1 MIPFSTFVPSF
12 LFKIIS
18 NICLRKKGRTSKKT
32 KEKRRIHHGIEIP
45 CFLRQLIN
53 KMKTITWP
61 ILALMALC
69 TVIGLDDIMYNFQ
82 NQGMPVIT
90 SWIIMCLLYVTPYS
104 LMVGQ
109 LGSTFD
115 KEGGGLSSWVRGT
128 DGEFLGYFTAWTYW
142 AASIPYAVDSA
153 NEIIVDLGWAVTG
166 TGTKDFQYKIPT
178 SLFAILTFVVF
189 IIFIIVEHHFS
200 NSMEFLST
208 IGGGLMIIM
217 VILFVILAFFGLVKS
232 GGHMATK
239 NFGFHSIVPDF
250 NLHYWSTVGMLIYAM
265 NGCEL
270 VAPYVT
276 KMKKP
281 KTDFPKA
288 MIALAVMTAFL
299 TILGSFAL
307 GIYFDANHIPNDLK
321 MNGAYYLFDMLGEQ
335 FGMGHFLLYFWAW
348 TSLFFNCALVAVLL
362 DAMTRMLISDTGDK
376 YMPKFLRKKDKNG
389 LPVNGYI
396 LTVALSSFIMILG
409 IFLPDMNDIF
419 NWLLNLNSIIS
430 PGVTCWIFY
439 SFMRV
444 RKNSKKYPS
453 KYVYIKN
460 DKVAWLVG
468 IALLIVT
475 AVATIL
481 GFAPQDIKQG
491 TGLWWYELII
501 NIVTVVV
508 LIGLGAILPGIRRR
522 EVEYGVAFDKAQWI
536 WMGILII
543 GSIILDIWLGST
555 KIPLRIAMIVIQAV
569 IALILT
575 WLVGR
580 RKPANATK

>member
-1 MIPFSTFVPSF
+1 MDDLTST
-12 LFKIIS
+12 
-18 NICLRKKGRTSKKT
+18 
-32 KEKRRIHHGIEIP
+32 
-45 CFLRQLIN
+45 N
-53 KMKTITWP
+53 KMKAITWP
-61 ILALMALC
+61 VLTLMALC

-109 LGSTFD
+109 LGSTFSE
-115 KEGGGLSSWVRGT
+115 EGGGLSSWVRGT

-153 NEIIVDLGWAVTG
+153 NEIIVDLGWALTG
-166 TGTKDFQYKIPT
+166 SKGFQDKIPT
-178 SLFAILTFVVF
+178 TMFAALTFVVF
-189 IIFIIVEHHFS
+189 IVFIIVEHHFA
-200 NSMEFLST
+200 NSMEFLSS
-208 IGGGLMIIM
+208 IGGGLMVIM
-217 VILFVILAFFGLVKS
+217 TVLFVFLAFVGLAKS
-232 GGHMATK
+232 GGHMATQPFTWHTIIPK
-239 NFGFHSIVPDF
+239 FD
-250 NLHYWSTVGMLIYAM
+250 LHYWSTVGMLIYAM

-281 KTDFPKA
+281 KSDFPKA
-288 MIALAVMTAFL
+288 MITLAIMTAFL
-299 TILGSFAL
+299 TILGSFSL
-307 GIYFDANHIPNDLK
+307 GIYFDAYHIPNDLK
-321 MNGAYYLFDMLGEQ
+321 MNGAYYVFDMVGKQ
-335 FGMGHFLLYFWAW
+335 FGMGKFLLYLWAW
-348 TSLFFNCALVAVLL
+348 TSLLFNCALVAVLL

-389 LPVNGYI
+389 LPINGYI

-419 NWLLNLNSIIS
+419 NWLLNLNSIVS

-460 DKVAWLVG
+460 DKLAWLVG
-468 IALLIVT
+468 LALLVVT

-481 GFAPQDIKQG
+481 GFAPQDVKQG

-501 NIVTVVV
+501 NIVAVVV
-508 LIGLGAILPGIRRR
+508 LIGLGAVLPGIRRR
-522 EVEYGVAFDKAQWI
+522 EEEYGIAFDKSQWI

-543 GSIILDIWLGST
+543 GSIILDVWLGST
-555 KIPLRIAMIVIQAV
+555 KIPARITMIIVEAIA
-569 IALILT
+569 ALIIT
-575 WLVGR
+575 WIVGR

>member
-1 MIPFSTFVPSF
+1 MDDLTST
-12 LFKIIS
+12 
-18 NICLRKKGRTSKKT
+18 
-32 KEKRRIHHGIEIP
+32 
-45 CFLRQLIN
+45 N
-53 KMKTITWP
+53 KMKAITWP
-61 ILALMALC
+61 VLTLMALC

-109 LGSTFD
+109 LGSTFSE
-115 KEGGGLSSWVRGT
+115 EGGGLSSWVRGT

-153 NEIIVDLGWAVTG
+153 NEIIVDLGWALTG
-166 TGTKDFQYKIPT
+166 SKGFQDKIPT
-178 SLFAILTFVVF
+178 TMFAALTFVVF
-189 IIFIIVEHHFS
+189 IIFIIVEHHFA
-200 NSMEFLST
+200 NSMEFLSS
-208 IGGGLMIIM
+208 IGGGLMVIM
-217 VILFVILAFFGLVKS
+217 TVLFVFLAFVGLAKS
-232 GGHMATK
+232 GGHMATQPFTWHTIIPK
-239 NFGFHSIVPDF
+239 FD
-250 NLHYWSTVGMLIYAM
+250 LHYWSTVGMLIYAM

-281 KTDFPKA
+281 KSDFPKA
-288 MIALAVMTAFL
+288 MITLAIMTAFL

-307 GIYFDANHIPNDLK
+307 GIYFDAYHIPNDLK
-321 MNGAYYLFDMLGEQ
+321 MNGAYYVFDMVGKQ
-335 FGMGHFLLYFWAW
+335 FGMGKFLLYLWAW
-348 TSLFFNCALVAVLL
+348 TSLLFNCALVAVLL

-389 LPVNGYI
+389 LPINGYI

-419 NWLLNLNSIIS
+419 NWLLNLNSIVS

-460 DKVAWLVG
+460 DKLAWLVG
-468 IALLIVT
+468 LALLLVT

-481 GFAPQDIKQG
+481 GFAPQDVKQG
-491 TGLWWYELII
+491 SGLWWYELII
-501 NIVTVVV
+501 NIVAVII

-522 EVEYGVAFDKAQWI
+522 EEEYGIAFDRSQWI
-536 WMGILII
+536 WMGIIII
-543 GSIILDIWLGST
+543 GSIILDVWLGST
-555 KIPLRIAMIVIQAV
+555 KIPMRIAMIIIEAIV
-569 IALILT
+569 ALIAT

-580 RKPANATK
+580 RKPQNATK

>member
-1 MIPFSTFVPSF
+1 MDDLTST
-12 LFKIIS
+12 
-18 NICLRKKGRTSKKT
+18 
-32 KEKRRIHHGIEIP
+32 
-45 CFLRQLIN
+45 N
-53 KMKTITWP
+53 KMKAITWP
-61 ILALMALC
+61 VLTLMALC

-109 LGSTFD
+109 LGSTFSE
-115 KEGGGLSSWVRGT
+115 EGGGLSSWVRGT

-153 NEIIVDLGWAVTG
+153 NEIIVDLGWALTG
-166 TGTKDFQYKIPT
+166 SKGFQDKIPT
-178 SLFAILTFVVF
+178 TMFAALTFVVF
-189 IIFIIVEHHFS
+189 IVFIIVEHHFA
-200 NSMEFLST
+200 NSMEFLSS
-208 IGGGLMIIM
+208 IGGGLMVIM
-217 VILFVILAFFGLVKS
+217 TVLFVFLAFVGLAKS
-232 GGHMATK
+232 GGHMATQPFTWHTIIPK
-239 NFGFHSIVPDF
+239 FD
-250 NLHYWSTVGMLIYAM
+250 LHYWSTVGMLIYAM

-281 KTDFPKA
+281 KSDFPKA
-288 MIALAVMTAFL
+288 MITLAIMTAFL

-307 GIYFDANHIPNDLK
+307 GIYFDAYHIPNDLK
-321 MNGAYYLFDMLGEQ
+321 MNGAYYVFDMVGKQ
-335 FGMGHFLLYFWAW
+335 FGMGKFLLYLWAW
-348 TSLFFNCALVAVLL
+348 TSLLFNCALVAVLL

-389 LPVNGYI
+389 LPINGYV

-419 NWLLNLNSIIS
+419 NWLLNLNSIVS

-460 DKVAWLVG
+460 DKLAWLVG
-468 IALLIVT
+468 LALLVVT

-481 GFAPQDIKQG
+481 GFAPQDVKQG
-491 TGLWWYELII
+491 SGLWWYELII
-501 NIVTVVV
+501 NIVAVIV

-522 EVEYGVAFDKAQWI
+522 EEEYGIAFDKSQWI

-543 GSIILDIWLGST
+543 GSIILDVWLGST
-555 KIPLRIAMIVIQAV
+555 KIPARITMIIVEAIA
-569 IALILT
+569 ALIIT

-580 RKPANATK
+580 RKPQGAAK

>member
-1 MIPFSTFVPSF
+1 MDDLTST
-12 LFKIIS
+12 
-18 NICLRKKGRTSKKT
+18 
-32 KEKRRIHHGIEIP
+32 
-45 CFLRQLIN
+45 N
-53 KMKTITWP
+53 KMKAITWP
-61 ILALMALC
+61 VLTLMALC

-109 LGSTFD
+109 LGSTFSE
-115 KEGGGLSSWVRGT
+115 EGGGLSSWVRGT

-153 NEIIVDLGWAVTG
+153 NEIIVDLGWALTG
-166 TGTKDFQYKIPT
+166 SKGFQDKIPT
-178 SLFAILTFVVF
+178 TMFAALTFVVF
-189 IIFIIVEHHFS
+189 IVFIIVEHHFA
-200 NSMEFLST
+200 NSMEFLSS
-208 IGGGLMIIM
+208 IGGGLMVIM
-217 VILFVILAFFGLVKS
+217 TVLFVFLAFVGLAKS
-232 GGHMATK
+232 GGHMATQPFTWHTIIPK
-239 NFGFHSIVPDF
+239 FD
-250 NLHYWSTVGMLIYAM
+250 LHYWSTVGMLIYAM

-281 KTDFPKA
+281 KSDFPKA
-288 MIALAVMTAFL
+288 MITLAIMTAFL

-307 GIYFDANHIPNDLK
+307 GIYFDAYHIPNDLK
-321 MNGAYYLFDMLGEQ
+321 MNGAYYVFDMVGKQ
-335 FGMGHFLLYFWAW
+335 FGMGKFLLYLWAW
-348 TSLFFNCALVAVLL
+348 TSLLFNCALVAVLL

-389 LPVNGYI
+389 LPINGYI

-419 NWLLNLNSIIS
+419 NWLLNLNSIVS

-460 DKVAWLVG
+460 DKLAWLVG
-468 IALLIVT
+468 LALLVVT

-481 GFAPQDIKQG
+481 GFVPQDVKHG
-491 TGLWWYELII
+491 SGLWWYELII
-501 NIVTVVV
+501 NIVAVIV

-522 EVEYGVAFDKAQWI
+522 EEEYGIAFDRSQWI
-536 WMGILII
+536 WMGIIII
-543 GSIILDIWLGST
+543 GSIILDVWLGST
-555 KIPLRIAMIVIQAV
+555 KIPMRIAMIIIEAIV
-569 IALILT
+569 ALIAT

-580 RKPANATK
+580 RKPQNATK

>member
-1 MIPFSTFVPSF
+1 MDDLTST
-12 LFKIIS
+12 
-18 NICLRKKGRTSKKT
+18 
-32 KEKRRIHHGIEIP
+32 
-45 CFLRQLIN
+45 N
-53 KMKTITWP
+53 KMKAITWP
-61 ILALMALC
+61 VLTLMALC

-109 LGSTFD
+109 LGSTFSE
-115 KEGGGLSSWVRGT
+115 EGGGLSSWVRGT

-153 NEIIVDLGWAVTG
+153 NEIIVDLGWALTG
-166 TGTKDFQYKIPT
+166 SKGFQDKIPT
-178 SLFAILTFVVF
+178 TMFAALTFVVF
-189 IIFIIVEHHFS
+189 IVFIIVEHHFA
-200 NSMEFLST
+200 NSMEFLSS
-208 IGGGLMIIM
+208 IGGGLMVIM
-217 VILFVILAFFGLVKS
+217 TVLFVFLAFVGLAKS
-232 GGHMATK
+232 GGHMATQPFTWHTIIPK
-239 NFGFHSIVPDF
+239 FD
-250 NLHYWSTVGMLIYAM
+250 LHYWSTVGMLIYAM

-281 KTDFPKA
+281 KSDFPKA
-288 MIALAVMTAFL
+288 MITLAIMTAFL

-307 GIYFDANHIPNDLK
+307 GIYFDAYHIPNDLK
-321 MNGAYYLFDMLGEQ
+321 MNGAYYVFNMVGKQ
-335 FGMGHFLLYFWAW
+335 FGMGKFLLYLWAW
-348 TSLFFNCALVAVLL
+348 TSLLFNCALVAVLL

-389 LPVNGYI
+389 LPINGYI

-460 DKVAWLVG
+460 DKLAWLVG
-468 IALLIVT
+468 LALLVVT

-481 GFAPQDIKQG
+481 GFAPQDVKQG
-491 TGLWWYELII
+491 SGLWWYELII
-501 NIVTVVV
+501 NIVAVIV

-522 EVEYGVAFDKAQWI
+522 EEEYGIAFDKSQWI
-536 WMGILII
+536 WMGIIII
-543 GSIILDIWLGST
+543 GSIILDVWLGST
-555 KIPLRIAMIVIQAV
+555 KIPARITMIIVEAIA
-569 IALILT
+569 ALIIT
-575 WLVGR
+575 WIVGR
-580 RKPANATK
+580 RKPQQATI

>member
-1 MIPFSTFVPSF
+1 MDDLTST
-12 LFKIIS
+12 
-18 NICLRKKGRTSKKT
+18 
-32 KEKRRIHHGIEIP
+32 
-45 CFLRQLIN
+45 N
-53 KMKTITWP
+53 KMKAITWP
-61 ILALMALC
+61 VLTLMALC

-109 LGSTFD
+109 LGSTFSE
-115 KEGGGLSSWVRGT
+115 EGGGLSSWVRGT

-153 NEIIVDLGWAVTG
+153 NEIIVDLGWALTG
-166 TGTKDFQYKIPT
+166 SKGFQDKIPT
-178 SLFAILTFVVF
+178 TMFAALTFVVF
-189 IIFIIVEHHFS
+189 IVFIIVEHHFA
-200 NSMEFLST
+200 NSMEFLSS
-208 IGGGLMIIM
+208 IGGGLMVIM
-217 VILFVILAFFGLVKS
+217 TVLFVFLAFVGLAKS
-232 GGHMATK
+232 GGHMATQPFTWHTIIPK
-239 NFGFHSIVPDF
+239 FD
-250 NLHYWSTVGMLIYAM
+250 LHYWSTVGMLIYAM

-281 KTDFPKA
+281 KSDFPKA
-288 MIALAVMTAFL
+288 MITLAIMTAFL

-307 GIYFDANHIPNDLK
+307 GIYFDAYHIPNDLK
-321 MNGAYYLFDMLGEQ
+321 MNGAYYVFDMVGKQ
-335 FGMGHFLLYFWAW
+335 FGMGKFLLYLWAW
-348 TSLFFNCALVAVLL
+348 TSLLFNCALVAVLL

-389 LPVNGYI
+389 LPINGYI

-460 DKVAWLVG
+460 DKLAWLVG
-468 IALLIVT
+468 LALLVVS

-481 GFAPQDIKQG
+481 GFAPQDVKQG
-491 TGLWWYELII
+491 SGLWWYELII
-501 NIVTVVV
+501 NIVAVIV

-522 EVEYGVAFDKAQWI
+522 EEEYGIAFDKSQWI
-536 WMGILII
+536 WMGIIII
-543 GSIILDIWLGST
+543 GSIILDVWLGST
-555 KIPLRIAMIVIQAV
+555 KIPARITMIIVEAIA
-569 IALILT
+569 ALIIT
-575 WLVGR
+575 WIVGR
-580 RKPANATK
+580 RKPQQATI

>member
-1 MIPFSTFVPSF
+1 MDDLTSTS
-12 LFKIIS
+12 
-18 NICLRKKGRTSKKT
+18 
-32 KEKRRIHHGIEIP
+32 
-45 CFLRQLIN
+45 
-53 KMKTITWP
+53 KMKTISWP
-61 ILALMALC
+61 VLTLMALC

-109 LGSTFD
+109 LGSTFSN
-115 KEGGGLSSWVRGT
+115 EGGGLSSWVRGT

-153 NEIIVDLGWAVTG
+153 NEIIVDLGWALTG
-166 TGTKDFQYKIPT
+166 AKGFQDKIPT
-178 SLFAILTFVVF
+178 TMFAALTFVVF
-189 IIFIIVEHHFS
+189 IVFIIVEHHFA
-200 NSMEFLST
+200 NSMEFLSS
-208 IGGGLMIIM
+208 IGGGLMVIM
-217 VILFVILAFFGLVKS
+217 TVLFVLLAFVGLAKS
-232 GGHMATK
+232 GGHMATQP
-239 NFGFHSIVPDF
+239 FTWHTIVPKFD
-250 NLHYWSTVGMLIYAM
+250 LHYWSTVGMLIYAM

-281 KTDFPKA
+281 KSDFPKA
-288 MIALAVMTAFL
+288 MIALAIMTAFL

-307 GIYFDANHIPNDLK
+307 GIYFDAYHIPNDLK
-321 MNGAYYLFDMLGEQ
+321 MNGAYYVFQMVGEQ
-335 FGMGHFLLYFWAW
+335 FGMGKFLLYLWAW
-348 TSLFFNCALVAVLL
+348 TSLLFNCALVAVLL

-389 LPVNGYI
+389 LPINGYI

-419 NWLLNLNSIIS
+419 NWLLNLNSIVS

-439 SFMRV
+439 SFMRI
-444 RKNSKKYPS
+444 RKNSAKYPS

-460 DKVAWLVG
+460 DKLAWLVG
-468 IALLIVT
+468 LALLIVT

-481 GFAPQDIKQG
+481 GFAPQDVKHG
-491 TGLWWYELII
+491 SGLWWYELII
-501 NIVTVVV
+501 NIVAVIV

-522 EVEYGVAFDKAQWI
+522 EEEYGIAFDKSQWI

-543 GSIILDIWLGST
+543 GSIILDVWLGST
-555 KIPLRIAMIVIQAV
+555 NLSMKIAMIIIEAI
-569 IALILT
+569 IALIAT

-580 RKPANATK
+580 RKPQGTTK

>member
-1 MIPFSTFVPSF
+1 MDDLTST
-12 LFKIIS
+12 
-18 NICLRKKGRTSKKT
+18 
-32 KEKRRIHHGIEIP
+32 
-45 CFLRQLIN
+45 N
-53 KMKTITWP
+53 KMKAITWP
-61 ILALMALC
+61 VLTLMALC

-109 LGSTFD
+109 LGSTFSE
-115 KEGGGLSSWVRGT
+115 EGGGLSSWVRGT

-153 NEIIVDLGWAVTG
+153 NEIIVDLGWALTG
-166 TGTKDFQYKIPT
+166 SKGFQDKIPT
-178 SLFAILTFVVF
+178 TMFAALTFVVF
-189 IIFIIVEHHFS
+189 IVFIVVEHHFA
-200 NSMEFLST
+200 NSMEFLSS
-208 IGGGLMIIM
+208 IGGGLMVIM
-217 VILFVILAFFGLVKS
+217 TVLFVFLAFVGLAKS
-232 GGHMATK
+232 GGHMATQPFTWHTIIPK
-239 NFGFHSIVPDF
+239 FD
-250 NLHYWSTVGMLIYAM
+250 LHYWSTVGMLIYAM

-281 KTDFPKA
+281 KSDFPKA
-288 MIALAVMTAFL
+288 MITLAIMTAFL

-307 GIYFDANHIPNDLK
+307 GIYFDAYHIPNDLK
-321 MNGAYYLFDMLGEQ
+321 MNGAYYVFDMVGKQ
-335 FGMGHFLLYFWAW
+335 FGMGKFLLYLWAW
-348 TSLFFNCALVAVLL
+348 TSLLFNCALVAVLL

-389 LPVNGYI
+389 LPINGYI

-419 NWLLNLNSIIS
+419 NWLLNLNSIVS

-460 DKVAWLVG
+460 DKLAWLVG
-468 IALLIVT
+468 LALLVVT

-481 GFAPQDIKQG
+481 GFAPQDVKQG
-491 TGLWWYELII
+491 SGLWWYELII
-501 NIVTVVV
+501 NIVAVIV

-522 EVEYGVAFDKAQWI
+522 EEEYGIAFDKSQWI
-536 WMGILII
+536 WMGIIII
-543 GSIILDIWLGST
+543 GSIILDVWLGST
-555 KIPLRIAMIVIQAV
+555 KIPAKITMIIVEAIA
-569 IALILT
+569 ALIIT
-575 WLVGR
+575 WIVGR

>member
-1 MIPFSTFVPSF
+1 MDDLTST
-12 LFKIIS
+12 
-18 NICLRKKGRTSKKT
+18 
-32 KEKRRIHHGIEIP
+32 
-45 CFLRQLIN
+45 N
-53 KMKTITWP
+53 KMKAITWP
-61 ILALMALC
+61 VLTLMALC

-109 LGSTFD
+109 LGSTFSE
-115 KEGGGLSSWVRGT
+115 EGGGLSSWVRGT

-153 NEIIVDLGWAVTG
+153 NEIIVDLGWALTG
-166 TGTKDFQYKIPT
+166 SKGFQDKIPT
-178 SLFAILTFVVF
+178 TMFAALTFVVF
-189 IIFIIVEHHFS
+189 IVFIVVEHHFA
-200 NSMEFLST
+200 NSMEFLSS
-208 IGGGLMIIM
+208 IGGGLMVIM
-217 VILFVILAFFGLVKS
+217 TVLFVFLAFVGLAKS
-232 GGHMATK
+232 GGHMATQPFTWHTIIPK
-239 NFGFHSIVPDF
+239 FDM
-250 NLHYWSTVGMLIYAM
+250 HYWSTVGMLIYAM

-281 KTDFPKA
+281 KSDFPKA
-288 MIALAVMTAFL
+288 MITLAIMTAFL
-299 TILGSFAL
+299 TILGSFSL
-307 GIYFDANHIPNDLK
+307 GIYFDAYHIPNDLK
-321 MNGAYYLFDMLGEQ
+321 MNGAYYVFDMVGKQ
-335 FGMGHFLLYFWAW
+335 FGMGKFLLYLWAW
-348 TSLFFNCALVAVLL
+348 TSLLFNCALVAVLL

-389 LPVNGYI
+389 LPINGYI

-419 NWLLNLNSIIS
+419 NWLLNLNSIVS

-460 DKVAWLVG
+460 DKLAWLVG
-468 IALLIVT
+468 LALLVVT

-481 GFAPQDIKQG
+481 GFAPQDVKQG
-491 TGLWWYELII
+491 SGLWWYELII
-501 NIVTVVV
+501 NIVAVIV

-522 EVEYGVAFDKAQWI
+522 EEEYGIAFDKSQWI

-543 GSIILDIWLGST
+543 GSIILDVWLGST
-555 KIPLRIAMIVIQAV
+555 KIPMRITMIIVEAIL
-569 IALILT
+569 ALILT

-580 RKPANATK
+580 RKPQGAAK

>member
-1 MIPFSTFVPSF
+1 MDDLTST
-12 LFKIIS
+12 
-18 NICLRKKGRTSKKT
+18 
-32 KEKRRIHHGIEIP
+32 
-45 CFLRQLIN
+45 N
-53 KMKTITWP
+53 KMKAITWP
-61 ILALMALC
+61 VLTLMALC

-82 NQGMPVIT
+82 KQGMPVIT

-109 LGSTFD
+109 LGSTFSE
-115 KEGGGLSSWVRGT
+115 EGGGLSSWVRGT

-153 NEIIVDLGWAVTG
+153 NEIIVDLGWALTG
-166 TGTKDFQYKIPT
+166 SKGFQDKIPT
-178 SLFAILTFVVF
+178 TMFAALTFVVF
-189 IIFIIVEHHFS
+189 IVFIIVEHHFA
-200 NSMEFLST
+200 NSMEFLSS
-208 IGGGLMIIM
+208 IGGGLMVIM
-217 VILFVILAFFGLVKS
+217 TVLFVFLAFVGLAKS
-232 GGHMATK
+232 GGHMATQPFTWHTIIPK
-239 NFGFHSIVPDF
+239 FD
-250 NLHYWSTVGMLIYAM
+250 LHYWSTVGMLIYAM

-281 KTDFPKA
+281 KSDFPKA
-288 MIALAVMTAFL
+288 MITLAIMTAFL

-307 GIYFDANHIPNDLK
+307 GIYFDAYHIPNDLK
-321 MNGAYYLFDMLGEQ
+321 MNGAYYVFDMVGKQ
-335 FGMGHFLLYFWAW
+335 FGMGKFLLYLWAW
-348 TSLFFNCALVAVLL
+348 TSLLFNCALVAVLL

-389 LPVNGYI
+389 LPINGYI

-460 DKVAWLVG
+460 DKLAWLVG
-468 IALLIVT
+468 LALLVVT

-481 GFAPQDIKQG
+481 GFAPQDVKQG
-491 TGLWWYELII
+491 SGLWWYELII
-501 NIVTVVV
+501 NIVAVIV

-522 EVEYGVAFDKAQWI
+522 EEEYGIAFDKSQWI
-536 WMGILII
+536 WMGIIII
-543 GSIILDIWLGST
+543 GSIILDVWLGST
-555 KIPLRIAMIVIQAV
+555 KIPARITMIIVEAIA
-569 IALILT
+569 ALIIT
-575 WLVGR
+575 WIVGR
-580 RKPANATK
+580 RKPQQATI

>member
-1 MIPFSTFVPSF
+1 MDDLTST
-12 LFKIIS
+12 
-18 NICLRKKGRTSKKT
+18 
-32 KEKRRIHHGIEIP
+32 
-45 CFLRQLIN
+45 N
-53 KMKTITWP
+53 KMKAITWP
-61 ILALMALC
+61 VLTLMALC

-109 LGSTFD
+109 LGSTFSE
-115 KEGGGLSSWVRGT
+115 EGGGLSSWVRGT

-153 NEIIVDLGWAVTG
+153 NEIIVDLGWALTG
-166 TGTKDFQYKIPT
+166 SKGFQDKIPT
-178 SLFAILTFVVF
+178 TMFAALTFVVF
-189 IIFIIVEHHFS
+189 IVFIIVEHHFA
-200 NSMEFLST
+200 NSMEFLSS
-208 IGGGLMIIM
+208 IGGGLMVIM
-217 VILFVILAFFGLVKS
+217 TVLFVFLAFVGLAKS
-232 GGHMATK
+232 GGHMATQPFTWHTIIPK
-239 NFGFHSIVPDF
+239 FD
-250 NLHYWSTVGMLIYAM
+250 LHYWSTVGMLIYAM

-281 KTDFPKA
+281 KSDFPKA
-288 MIALAVMTAFL
+288 MITLAIMTAFL

-307 GIYFDANHIPNDLK
+307 GIYFDAYHIPNDLK
-321 MNGAYYLFDMLGEQ
+321 MNGAYYVFDMVGKQ
-335 FGMGHFLLYFWAW
+335 FGMGKFLLYLWAW
-348 TSLFFNCALVAVLL
+348 TSLLFNCALVAVLL

-389 LPVNGYI
+389 LPINGYI

-419 NWLLNLNSIIS
+419 NWLLNLNSIVS

-460 DKVAWLVG
+460 DKLAWLVG
-468 IALLIVT
+468 LALLLVT

-481 GFAPQDIKQG
+481 GFAPQDVKQG
-491 TGLWWYELII
+491 SGLWWYELII
-501 NIVTVVV
+501 NIVAVIV

-522 EVEYGVAFDKAQWI
+522 EEEYGIAFDRSQWI
-536 WMGILII
+536 WMGIIII
-543 GSIILDIWLGST
+543 GSIILDVWLGST
-555 KIPLRIAMIVIQAV
+555 KIPMRIAMIIIEAIV
-569 IALILT
+569 ALIAT

-580 RKPANATK
+580 RKPQNATK

>member
-1 MIPFSTFVPSF
+1 MDDLTST
-12 LFKIIS
+12 
-18 NICLRKKGRTSKKT
+18 
-32 KEKRRIHHGIEIP
+32 
-45 CFLRQLIN
+45 N
-53 KMKTITWP
+53 KMKAITWP
-61 ILALMALC
+61 VLTLMALC

-109 LGSTFD
+109 LGSTFSE
-115 KEGGGLSSWVRGT
+115 EGGGLSSWVRGT

-153 NEIIVDLGWAVTG
+153 NEIIVDLGWALTG
-166 TGTKDFQYKIPT
+166 SKGFQDKIPT
-178 SLFAILTFVVF
+178 TMFAALTFVVF
-189 IIFIIVEHHFS
+189 IVFIIVEHHFA
-200 NSMEFLST
+200 NSMEFLSS
-208 IGGGLMIIM
+208 IGGGLMVIM
-217 VILFVILAFFGLVKS
+217 TVLFVFLAFVGLAKS
-232 GGHMATK
+232 GGHMATQPFTWHTIIPK
-239 NFGFHSIVPDF
+239 FD
-250 NLHYWSTVGMLIYAM
+250 LHYWSTVGMLIYAM

-281 KTDFPKA
+281 KSDFPKA
-288 MIALAVMTAFL
+288 MITLAIMTAFL

-307 GIYFDANHIPNDLK
+307 GIYFDAYHIPNDLK
-321 MNGAYYLFDMLGEQ
+321 MNGAYYVFDMVGKQ
-335 FGMGHFLLYFWAW
+335 FGMGKFLLYLWAW
-348 TSLFFNCALVAVLL
+348 TSLLFNCALVAVLL

-389 LPVNGYI
+389 LPINGYI

-419 NWLLNLNSIIS
+419 NWLLNLNSIVS

-460 DKVAWLVG
+460 DKLAWLVG
-468 IALLIVT
+468 LALLVVT

-481 GFAPQDIKQG
+481 GFAPQDVKQG
-491 TGLWWYELII
+491 SGLWWYELII
-501 NIVTVVV
+501 NIVAVIV

-522 EVEYGVAFDKAQWI
+522 EEEYGIAFDKSQWI

-543 GSIILDIWLGST
+543 GSIILDVWLGST
-555 KIPLRIAMIVIQAV
+555 KIPARITMIIVEAIA
-569 IALILT
+569 ALIIT
-575 WLVGR
+575 WIVGR

>member
-1 MIPFSTFVPSF
+1 MDDLTST
-12 LFKIIS
+12 
-18 NICLRKKGRTSKKT
+18 
-32 KEKRRIHHGIEIP
+32 
-45 CFLRQLIN
+45 N
-53 KMKTITWP
+53 KMKAITWP
-61 ILALMALC
+61 VLTLMALC

-109 LGSTFD
+109 LGSTFSE
-115 KEGGGLSSWVRGT
+115 EGGGLSSWVRGT

-153 NEIIVDLGWAVTG
+153 NEIIVDLGWALTG
-166 TGTKDFQYKIPT
+166 SKGFQDKIPT
-178 SLFAILTFVVF
+178 TMFAALTFVVF
-189 IIFIIVEHHFS
+189 IVFIVVEHHFA
-200 NSMEFLST
+200 NSMEFLSS
-208 IGGGLMIIM
+208 IGGGLMVIM
-217 VILFVILAFFGLVKS
+217 TVLFVFLAFVGLAKS
-232 GGHMATK
+232 GGHMATQPFTWHTIIPK
-239 NFGFHSIVPDF
+239 FD
-250 NLHYWSTVGMLIYAM
+250 LHYWSTVGMLIYAM

-281 KTDFPKA
+281 KSDFPKA
-288 MIALAVMTAFL
+288 MITLAIMTAFL

-307 GIYFDANHIPNDLK
+307 GIYFDAYHIPNDLK
-321 MNGAYYLFDMLGEQ
+321 MNGAYYVFDMVGKQ
-335 FGMGHFLLYFWAW
+335 FGMGKFLLYLWAW
-348 TSLFFNCALVAVLL
+348 TSLLFNCALVAVLL

-389 LPVNGYI
+389 LPINGYI

-419 NWLLNLNSIIS
+419 NWLLNLNSIVS

-460 DKVAWLVG
+460 DKLAWLVG
-468 IALLIVT
+468 LALLVVT

-481 GFAPQDIKQG
+481 GFAPQDVKQG
-491 TGLWWYELII
+491 SGLWWYELII
-501 NIVTVVV
+501 NIVAVIV

-522 EVEYGVAFDKAQWI
+522 EEEYGIAFDKSQWI
-536 WMGILII
+536 WMGIIII
-543 GSIILDIWLGST
+543 GSIILDVWLGST
-555 KIPLRIAMIVIQAV
+555 KIPARITMIIVEAIA
-569 IALILT
+569 ALIIT
-575 WLVGR
+575 WIVGR

>member
-1 MIPFSTFVPSF
+1 MKNTWTILTST
-12 LFKIIS
+12 
-18 NICLRKKGRTSKKT
+18 
-32 KEKRRIHHGIEIP
+32 
-45 CFLRQLIN
+45 N
-53 KMKTITWP
+53 KMKAITWP
-61 ILALMALC
+61 VLTLMALC

-109 LGSTFD
+109 LGSTFSE
-115 KEGGGLSSWVRGT
+115 EGGGLSSWVRGT

-153 NEIIVDLGWAVTG
+153 NEIIVDLGWALTG
-166 TGTKDFQYKIPT
+166 SKGFQDKIPT
-178 SLFAILTFVVF
+178 TMFAALTFVVF
-189 IIFIIVEHHFS
+189 IVFIIVEHHFA
-200 NSMEFLST
+200 NSMEFLSS
-208 IGGGLMIIM
+208 IGGGLMVIM
-217 VILFVILAFFGLVKS
+217 TVLFVFLAFVGLAKS
-232 GGHMATK
+232 GGHMATQPFTWHTIIPK
-239 NFGFHSIVPDF
+239 FD
-250 NLHYWSTVGMLIYAM
+250 LHYWSTVGMLIYAM

-281 KTDFPKA
+281 KSDFPKA
-288 MIALAVMTAFL
+288 MITLAIMTAFL

-307 GIYFDANHIPNDLK
+307 GIYFDAYHIPNDLK
-321 MNGAYYLFDMLGEQ
+321 MNGAYYVFDMVGKQ
-335 FGMGHFLLYFWAW
+335 FGMGKFLLYLWAW
-348 TSLFFNCALVAVLL
+348 TSLLFNCALVAVLL

-389 LPVNGYI
+389 LPINGYI

-419 NWLLNLNSIIS
+419 NWLLNLNSIVS

-460 DKVAWLVG
+460 DKLAWLVG
-468 IALLIVT
+468 LALLLVT

-481 GFAPQDIKQG
+481 GFAPQDVKQG
-491 TGLWWYELII
+491 SGLWWYELII
-501 NIVTVVV
+501 NIVAVIV

-522 EVEYGVAFDKAQWI
+522 EEEYGIAFDRSQWI
-536 WMGILII
+536 WMGIIII
-543 GSIILDIWLGST
+543 GSIILDVWLGST
-555 KIPLRIAMIVIQAV
+555 KIPMRIAMIIIEAIV
-569 IALILT
+569 ALIAT

-580 RKPANATK
+580 RKPQNATK

>member
-1 MIPFSTFVPSF
+1 
-12 LFKIIS
+12 
-18 NICLRKKGRTSKKT
+18 
-32 KEKRRIHHGIEIP
+32 
-45 CFLRQLIN
+45 
-53 KMKTITWP
+53 MKTITWP

-153 NEIIVDLGWAVTG
+153 NEIIVDLGWAV

-430 PGVTCWIFY
+430 PAVTCWIFY

>member
-1 MIPFSTFVPSF
+1 MDDLTST
-12 LFKIIS
+12 K
-18 NICLRKKGRTSKKT
+18 
-32 KEKRRIHHGIEIP
+32 
-45 CFLRQLIN
+45 
-53 KMKTITWP
+53 KMKAITWP
-61 ILALMALC
+61 VLTLMALC

-109 LGSTFD
+109 LGSTFSE
-115 KEGGGLSSWVRGT
+115 EGGGLSSWVRGT

-153 NEIIVDLGWAVTG
+153 NEIIVDLGWALTG
-166 TGTKDFQYKIPT
+166 SKGFQDKIPT
-178 SLFAILTFVVF
+178 TMFAALTFVVF
-189 IIFIIVEHHFS
+189 IVFIVVEHHFA
-200 NSMEFLST
+200 NSMEFLSS
-208 IGGGLMIIM
+208 IGGGLMVIM
-217 VILFVILAFFGLVKS
+217 TVLFVFLAFVGLAKS
-232 GGHMATK
+232 GGHMATQPFTWHTIIPK
-239 NFGFHSIVPDF
+239 FD
-250 NLHYWSTVGMLIYAM
+250 LHYWSTVGMLIYAM

-281 KTDFPKA
+281 KSDFPKA
-288 MIALAVMTAFL
+288 MITLAIMTAFL
-299 TILGSFAL
+299 TILGSFSL
-307 GIYFDANHIPNDLK
+307 GIYFDAYHIPNDLK
-321 MNGAYYLFDMLGEQ
+321 MNGAYYVFDMVGKQ
-335 FGMGHFLLYFWAW
+335 FGMGKFLLYLWAW
-348 TSLFFNCALVAVLL
+348 TSLLFNCALVAVLL

-389 LPVNGYI
+389 LPINGYI

-419 NWLLNLNSIIS
+419 NWLLNLNSIVS

-460 DKVAWLVG
+460 DKLAWLVG
-468 IALLIVT
+468 LALLLVT

-481 GFAPQDIKQG
+481 GFAPQDVKQG
-491 TGLWWYELII
+491 SGLWWYELII
-501 NIVTVVV
+501 NIVAVIV

-522 EVEYGVAFDKAQWI
+522 EEEYGIAFDKSQWI
-536 WMGILII
+536 WMGIIII
-543 GSIILDIWLGST
+543 GSIILDVWLGST
-555 KIPLRIAMIVIQAV
+555 KIPARITMIIVEAIT
-569 IALILT
+569 ALIIT
-575 WLVGR
+575 WIVGR
-580 RKPANATK
+580 RKPQQATK

>member
-1 MIPFSTFVPSF
+1 MDDLTST
-12 LFKIIS
+12 K
-18 NICLRKKGRTSKKT
+18 
-32 KEKRRIHHGIEIP
+32 
-45 CFLRQLIN
+45 
-53 KMKTITWP
+53 KMKAITWP
-61 ILALMALC
+61 VLTLMALC

-109 LGSTFD
+109 LGSTFSE
-115 KEGGGLSSWVRGT
+115 EGGGLSSWVRGT

-153 NEIIVDLGWAVTG
+153 NEIIVDLGWALTG
-166 TGTKDFQYKIPT
+166 SKGFQDKIPT
-178 SLFAILTFVVF
+178 TMFAALTFVVF
-189 IIFIIVEHHFS
+189 IVFIIVEHHFA
-200 NSMEFLST
+200 NSMEFLSS
-208 IGGGLMIIM
+208 IGGGLMVIM
-217 VILFVILAFFGLVKS
+217 TVLFVFLAFVGLAKS
-232 GGHMATK
+232 GGHMATQPFTWHTIIPK
-239 NFGFHSIVPDF
+239 FD
-250 NLHYWSTVGMLIYAM
+250 LHYWSTVGMLIYAM

-281 KTDFPKA
+281 KSDFPKA
-288 MIALAVMTAFL
+288 MITLAIMTAFL
-299 TILGSFAL
+299 TILGSFSL
-307 GIYFDANHIPNDLK
+307 GIYFDAYHIPNDLK
-321 MNGAYYLFDMLGEQ
+321 MNGAYYVFDMVGKQ
-335 FGMGHFLLYFWAW
+335 FGMGKFLLYLWAW
-348 TSLFFNCALVAVLL
+348 TSLLFNCALVAVLL

-389 LPVNGYI
+389 LPINGYI

-419 NWLLNLNSIIS
+419 NWLLNLNSIVS

-460 DKVAWLVG
+460 DKLAWLVG
-468 IALLIVT
+468 LALLLVT

-481 GFAPQDIKQG
+481 GFAPQDVKQG
-491 TGLWWYELII
+491 SGLWWYELII
-501 NIVTVVV
+501 NIVAVIV

-522 EVEYGVAFDKAQWI
+522 EEEYGIAFDKSQWI
-536 WMGILII
+536 WMGIIII
-543 GSIILDIWLGST
+543 GSIILDVWLGST
-555 KIPLRIAMIVIQAV
+555 KIPAKITMIIVEAIA
-569 IALILT
+569 ALIIT
-575 WLVGR
+575 WIVGR

>member
-1 MIPFSTFVPSF
+1 MDDLTST
-12 LFKIIS
+12 
-18 NICLRKKGRTSKKT
+18 
-32 KEKRRIHHGIEIP
+32 
-45 CFLRQLIN
+45 N
-53 KMKTITWP
+53 KMKAITWP
-61 ILALMALC
+61 VLTLMALC

-109 LGSTFD
+109 LGSTFSE
-115 KEGGGLSSWVRGT
+115 EGGGLSSWVRGT

-153 NEIIVDLGWAVTG
+153 NEIIVDLGWALTG
-166 TGTKDFQYKIPT
+166 SKGFQDKIPT
-178 SLFAILTFVVF
+178 TMFAALTFVVF
-189 IIFIIVEHHFS
+189 IVFIVVEHHFA
-200 NSMEFLST
+200 NSMEFLSS
-208 IGGGLMIIM
+208 IGGGLMVIM
-217 VILFVILAFFGLVKS
+217 TVLFVFLAFVGLAKS
-232 GGHMATK
+232 GGHMATQPFTWHTIIPK
-239 NFGFHSIVPDF
+239 FD
-250 NLHYWSTVGMLIYAM
+250 LHYWSTVGMLIYAM

-281 KTDFPKA
+281 KSDFPKA
-288 MIALAVMTAFL
+288 MITLAIMTAFL
-299 TILGSFAL
+299 TILDSFAL
-307 GIYFDANHIPNDLK
+307 GIYFDAYHIPNDLK
-321 MNGAYYLFDMLGEQ
+321 MNGAYYVFDMVGKQ
-335 FGMGHFLLYFWAW
+335 FGMGKFLLYLWAW
-348 TSLFFNCALVAVLL
+348 TSLLFNCALVAVLL

-389 LPVNGYI
+389 LPINGYI

-419 NWLLNLNSIIS
+419 NWLLNLNSIVS

-460 DKVAWLVG
+460 DKLAWLVG
-468 IALLIVT
+468 LALLVVT

-481 GFAPQDIKQG
+481 GFAPQDVKQG
-491 TGLWWYELII
+491 SGLWWYELII
-501 NIVTVVV
+501 NIVAVIV

-522 EVEYGVAFDKAQWI
+522 EEEYGIAFDKSQWI

-543 GSIILDIWLGST
+543 GSIILDVWLGST
-555 KIPLRIAMIVIQAV
+555 KIPARITMIIVEAIA
-569 IALILT
+569 ALIIT
-575 WLVGR
+575 WIVGR

>member
-1 MIPFSTFVPSF
+1 MDDLTST
-12 LFKIIS
+12 
-18 NICLRKKGRTSKKT
+18 
-32 KEKRRIHHGIEIP
+32 
-45 CFLRQLIN
+45 N
-53 KMKTITWP
+53 KMKAITWP
-61 ILALMALC
+61 VLTLMALC

-109 LGSTFD
+109 LGSTFSS
-115 KEGGGLSSWVRGT
+115 EGGGLSSWVRGT

-142 AASIPYAVDSA
+142 AASLPYAVDSA
-153 NEIIVDLGWAVTG
+153 NEIIVDLGWALTG
-166 TGTKDFQYKIPT
+166 SKGFQDKIPT
-178 SLFAILTFVVF
+178 TMFAALTFVVF
-189 IIFIIVEHHFS
+189 IVFIIVEHHFA
-200 NSMEFLST
+200 NSMEFLSS
-208 IGGGLMIIM
+208 IGGGLMVIM
-217 VILFVILAFFGLVKS
+217 TVLFVFLAFVGLAKS
-232 GGHMATK
+232 GGHMATQPFTWHTIIPK
-239 NFGFHSIVPDF
+239 FD
-250 NLHYWSTVGMLIYAM
+250 LHYWSTVGMLIYAM

-281 KTDFPKA
+281 KSDFPKA
-288 MIALAVMTAFL
+288 MIALAIMTAFL

-307 GIYFDANHIPNDLK
+307 GIYFDAYHIPNDLK
-321 MNGAYYLFDMLGEQ
+321 MNGAYYVFDMVGKQ
-335 FGMGHFLLYFWAW
+335 FGMGKFLLYLWAW
-348 TSLFFNCALVAVLL
+348 TSLLFNCALVAVLL

-389 LPVNGYI
+389 LPINGYI

-419 NWLLNLNSIIS
+419 NWLLNLNSIVS

-460 DKVAWLVG
+460 DKLAWLVG
-468 IALLIVT
+468 LALLVVT

-481 GFAPQDIKQG
+481 GFAPQDVKQG
-491 TGLWWYELII
+491 SGLWWYELII
-501 NIVTVVV
+501 NIVAVIV

-522 EVEYGVAFDKAQWI
+522 EEEYDIAFDRSQWI

-543 GSIILDIWLGST
+543 GSIVLDVWLGST
-555 KIPLRIAMIVIQAV
+555 KIPMKIAMIIIEAIV
-569 IALILT
+569 ALIAT

-580 RKPANATK
+580 RKPQNATK

>member
-1 MIPFSTFVPSF
+1 MDDLTST
-12 LFKIIS
+12 
-18 NICLRKKGRTSKKT
+18 
-32 KEKRRIHHGIEIP
+32 
-45 CFLRQLIN
+45 N
-53 KMKTITWP
+53 KMKAITWP
-61 ILALMALC
+61 VLTLMALC

-109 LGSTFD
+109 LGSTFSE
-115 KEGGGLSSWVRGT
+115 EGGGLSSWVRGT

-153 NEIIVDLGWAVTG
+153 NEIIVDLGWALTG
-166 TGTKDFQYKIPT
+166 SKGFQDKIPT
-178 SLFAILTFVVF
+178 TMFAALTFVVF
-189 IIFIIVEHHFS
+189 IVFIIVEHHFA
-200 NSMEFLST
+200 NSMEFLSS
-208 IGGGLMIIM
+208 IGGGLMVIM
-217 VILFVILAFFGLVKS
+217 TVLFVFLAFVGLAKS
-232 GGHMATK
+232 GGHMATQPFTWHTIIPK
-239 NFGFHSIVPDF
+239 FD
-250 NLHYWSTVGMLIYAM
+250 LHYWSTVGMLIYAM

-281 KTDFPKA
+281 KSDFPKA
-288 MIALAVMTAFL
+288 MITLAIMTAFL
-299 TILGSFAL
+299 TILGSFSL
-307 GIYFDANHIPNDLK
+307 GIYFDAYHIPNDLK
-321 MNGAYYLFDMLGEQ
+321 MNGAYYVFDMVGKQ
-335 FGMGHFLLYFWAW
+335 FGMGKFLLYLWAW
-348 TSLFFNCALVAVLL
+348 TSLLFNCALVAVLL

-389 LPVNGYI
+389 LPINGYI

-419 NWLLNLNSIIS
+419 NWLLNLNSIVS

-460 DKVAWLVG
+460 DKLAWLVG
-468 IALLIVT
+468 LALLVVT

-481 GFAPQDIKQG
+481 GFAPQDVKQG
-491 TGLWWYELII
+491 SGLWWYELII
-501 NIVTVVV
+501 NIVAVIV

-522 EVEYGVAFDKAQWI
+522 EEEYGIAFDKSQWI

-543 GSIILDIWLGST
+543 GSIILDVWLGST
-555 KIPLRIAMIVIQAV
+555 KIPMRITMIIVEAIA
-569 IALILT
+569 ALIIT
-575 WLVGR
+575 WIVGR
-580 RKPANATK
+580 IKPQGAAK

>member
-1 MIPFSTFVPSF
+1 MDDLTST
-12 LFKIIS
+12 
-18 NICLRKKGRTSKKT
+18 
-32 KEKRRIHHGIEIP
+32 
-45 CFLRQLIN
+45 N
-53 KMKTITWP
+53 KMKAITWP
-61 ILALMALC
+61 VLTLMALC

-109 LGSTFD
+109 LGSTFSE
-115 KEGGGLSSWVRGT
+115 EGGGLSSWVRGT

-153 NEIIVDLGWAVTG
+153 NEIIVDLGWALTG
-166 TGTKDFQYKIPT
+166 SKGFQDKIPT
-178 SLFAILTFVVF
+178 TMFAALTFVVF
-189 IIFIIVEHHFS
+189 IVFIIVEHHFA
-200 NSMEFLST
+200 NSMEFLSS
-208 IGGGLMIIM
+208 IGGGLMVIM
-217 VILFVILAFFGLVKS
+217 TVLFVFLAFVGLAKS
-232 GGHMATK
+232 GGHMATQPFTWHTIIPK
-239 NFGFHSIVPDF
+239 FD
-250 NLHYWSTVGMLIYAM
+250 LHYWSTVGMLIYAM

-281 KTDFPKA
+281 KSDFPKA
-288 MIALAVMTAFL
+288 MITLAIMTAFL
-299 TILGSFAL
+299 TILGSFSL
-307 GIYFDANHIPNDLK
+307 GIYFDAYHIPNDLK
-321 MNGAYYLFDMLGEQ
+321 MNGAYYVFDMVGKQ
-335 FGMGHFLLYFWAW
+335 FGMGKFLLYLWAW
-348 TSLFFNCALVAVLL
+348 TSLLFNCALVAVLL

-389 LPVNGYI
+389 LPINGYI

-419 NWLLNLNSIIS
+419 NWLLNLNSIVS

-460 DKVAWLVG
+460 DKLAWLVG
-468 IALLIVT
+468 LALLLVT

-481 GFAPQDIKQG
+481 GFAPQDVKQG
-491 TGLWWYELII
+491 SGLWWYELII
-501 NIVTVVV
+501 NIVAVIV

-522 EVEYGVAFDKAQWI
+522 EEEYGIAFDKSQWI
-536 WMGILII
+536 WMGIIII
-543 GSIILDIWLGST
+543 GSIILDVWLGST
-555 KIPLRIAMIVIQAV
+555 KIPARITMIIVEAIT
-569 IALILT
+569 ALIIT
-575 WLVGR
+575 WIIGR

>member
-1 MIPFSTFVPSF
+1 MDDLTST
-12 LFKIIS
+12 
-18 NICLRKKGRTSKKT
+18 
-32 KEKRRIHHGIEIP
+32 
-45 CFLRQLIN
+45 N
-53 KMKTITWP
+53 KMKAITWP
-61 ILALMALC
+61 VLTLMALC

-109 LGSTFD
+109 LGSTFSE
-115 KEGGGLSSWVRGT
+115 EGGGLSSWVRGT

-153 NEIIVDLGWAVTG
+153 NEIIVDLGWALTG
-166 TGTKDFQYKIPT
+166 SKGFQDKIPT
-178 SLFAILTFVVF
+178 TMFAALTFVVF
-189 IIFIIVEHHFS
+189 IVFIIVEHHFA
-200 NSMEFLST
+200 NSMEFLSS
-208 IGGGLMIIM
+208 IGGGLMVIM
-217 VILFVILAFFGLVKS
+217 TVLFVFLAFVGLAKS
-232 GGHMATK
+232 GGHMATQPFTWHTIIPK
-239 NFGFHSIVPDF
+239 FD
-250 NLHYWSTVGMLIYAM
+250 LHYWSTVGMLIYAM

-281 KTDFPKA
+281 KSDFPKA
-288 MIALAVMTAFL
+288 MITLAIMTAFL

-307 GIYFDANHIPNDLK
+307 GIYFDAYHIPNDLK
-321 MNGAYYLFDMLGEQ
+321 MNGAYYVFDMVGKQ
-335 FGMGHFLLYFWAW
+335 FGMGKFLLYLWAW
-348 TSLFFNCALVAVLL
+348 TSLLFNCALVAVLL

-389 LPVNGYI
+389 LPINGYI

-419 NWLLNLNSIIS
+419 NWLLNLNSIVS

-460 DKVAWLVG
+460 DKLAWLVG
-468 IALLIVT
+468 LALLVVT

-481 GFAPQDIKQG
+481 GFAPQDVKHG
-491 TGLWWYELII
+491 SGLWWYELII
-501 NIVTVVV
+501 NIVAVIV

-522 EVEYGVAFDKAQWI
+522 EEEYGIAFDRSQWI

-543 GSIILDIWLGST
+543 GSIVLDVWLGST
-555 KIPLRIAMIVIQAV
+555 KIPMRIAMIIIEAIV
-569 IALILT
+569 ALIAT

-580 RKPANATK
+580 RKPQSATK

>member
-1 MIPFSTFVPSF
+1 MDDLTST
-12 LFKIIS
+12 
-18 NICLRKKGRTSKKT
+18 
-32 KEKRRIHHGIEIP
+32 
-45 CFLRQLIN
+45 N
-53 KMKTITWP
+53 KMKAITWP
-61 ILALMALC
+61 VLTLMALC

-109 LGSTFD
+109 LGSTFSE
-115 KEGGGLSSWVRGT
+115 EGGGLSSWVRGT

-153 NEIIVDLGWAVTG
+153 NEIIVDLGWALTG
-166 TGTKDFQYKIPT
+166 SKGFQDKIPT
-178 SLFAILTFVVF
+178 TMFAALTFVVF
-189 IIFIIVEHHFS
+189 IVFIIVEHHFA
-200 NSMEFLST
+200 NSMEFLSS
-208 IGGGLMIIM
+208 IGGGLMVIM
-217 VILFVILAFFGLVKS
+217 TVLFVFLDFVGLAKS
-232 GGHMATK
+232 GGHMATQPFTWHTIIPK
-239 NFGFHSIVPDF
+239 FD
-250 NLHYWSTVGMLIYAM
+250 LHYWSTVGMLIYAM

-281 KTDFPKA
+281 KSDFPKA
-288 MIALAVMTAFL
+288 MITLAIMTAFL
-299 TILGSFAL
+299 TILGSFSL
-307 GIYFDANHIPNDLK
+307 GIYFDAYHIPNDLK
-321 MNGAYYLFDMLGEQ
+321 MNGAYYVFDMVGKQ
-335 FGMGHFLLYFWAW
+335 FGMGKFLLYLWAW
-348 TSLFFNCALVAVLL
+348 TSLLFNCALVAVLL

-389 LPVNGYI
+389 LPINGYI

-419 NWLLNLNSIIS
+419 NWLLNLNSIVS

-460 DKVAWLVG
+460 DKLAWLVG
-468 IALLIVT
+468 LALLVVT

-481 GFAPQDIKQG
+481 GFAPQDVKQG

-501 NIVTVVV
+501 NIVAVVV
-508 LIGLGAILPGIRRR
+508 LIGLGAVLPGIRRR
-522 EVEYGVAFDKAQWI
+522 EEEYGIAFDKSQWI
-536 WMGILII
+536 WMGIIII
-543 GSIILDIWLGST
+543 GSIILDVWLGST
-555 KIPLRIAMIVIQAV
+555 KIPARITMIIVEAIA
-569 IALILT
+569 ALIIT
-575 WLVGR
+575 WIVGR

>member
-1 MIPFSTFVPSF
+1 MDDLTST
-12 LFKIIS
+12 
-18 NICLRKKGRTSKKT
+18 
-32 KEKRRIHHGIEIP
+32 
-45 CFLRQLIN
+45 N
-53 KMKTITWP
+53 KMKAITWP
-61 ILALMALC
+61 VLTLMALC

-109 LGSTFD
+109 LGSTFSE
-115 KEGGGLSSWVRGT
+115 EGGGLSSWVRGT

-153 NEIIVDLGWAVTG
+153 NEIIVDLGWALTG
-166 TGTKDFQYKIPT
+166 SKGFQDKIPT
-178 SLFAILTFVVF
+178 TMFAALTFVVF
-189 IIFIIVEHHFS
+189 IVFIVVEHHFA
-200 NSMEFLST
+200 NSMEFLSS
-208 IGGGLMIIM
+208 IGGGLMVIM
-217 VILFVILAFFGLVKS
+217 TVLFVFLAFVGLAKS
-232 GGHMATK
+232 GGHMATQPFTWHTIIPK
-239 NFGFHSIVPDF
+239 FD
-250 NLHYWSTVGMLIYAM
+250 LHYWSTVGMLIYAM

-281 KTDFPKA
+281 KSDFPKA
-288 MIALAVMTAFL
+288 MITLAIMTAFL

-307 GIYFDANHIPNDLK
+307 GIYFDAYHIPNDLK
-321 MNGAYYLFDMLGEQ
+321 MNGAYYVFDMVGKQ
-335 FGMGHFLLYFWAW
+335 FGMGKFLLYLWAW
-348 TSLFFNCALVAVLL
+348 TSLLFNCALVAVLL

-389 LPVNGYI
+389 LPINGYI

-419 NWLLNLNSIIS
+419 NWLLNLNSIVS

-460 DKVAWLVG
+460 DKLAWLVG
-468 IALLIVT
+468 LALLVVT

-481 GFAPQDIKQG
+481 GFAPQDVKQG
-491 TGLWWYELII
+491 SGLWWYELII
-501 NIVTVVV
+501 NIVAVIV

-522 EVEYGVAFDKAQWI
+522 EEEYGIAFDKSQWI

-543 GSIILDIWLGST
+543 GSIILDVWLGST
-555 KIPLRIAMIVIQAV
+555 KIPARITMIIVEAIV
-569 IALILT
+569 ALIIT
-575 WLVGR
+575 WIVGR

>member
-1 MIPFSTFVPSF
+1 MDDLTST
-12 LFKIIS
+12 
-18 NICLRKKGRTSKKT
+18 
-32 KEKRRIHHGIEIP
+32 
-45 CFLRQLIN
+45 N
-53 KMKTITWP
+53 KMKAITWP
-61 ILALMALC
+61 VLTLMALC

-109 LGSTFD
+109 LGSTFSE
-115 KEGGGLSSWVRGT
+115 EGGGLSSWVRGT

-153 NEIIVDLGWAVTG
+153 NEIIVDLGWALTG
-166 TGTKDFQYKIPT
+166 SKGFQDKIPT
-178 SLFAILTFVVF
+178 TMFAALTFVVF
-189 IIFIIVEHHFS
+189 IIFIIVEHHFA
-200 NSMEFLST
+200 NSMEFLSS
-208 IGGGLMIIM
+208 IGGGLMVIM
-217 VILFVILAFFGLVKS
+217 TVLFVFLAFVGLAKS
-232 GGHMATK
+232 GGHMATQPFTWHTIIPK
-239 NFGFHSIVPDF
+239 FD
-250 NLHYWSTVGMLIYAM
+250 LHYWSTVGMLIYAM

-281 KTDFPKA
+281 KSDFPKA
-288 MIALAVMTAFL
+288 MITLAIMTAFL

-307 GIYFDANHIPNDLK
+307 GIYFDAYHIPNDLK
-321 MNGAYYLFDMLGEQ
+321 MNGAYYVFDMVGKQ
-335 FGMGHFLLYFWAW
+335 FGMGKFLLYLWAW
-348 TSLFFNCALVAVLL
+348 TSLLFNCALVAILL

-389 LPVNGYI
+389 LPINGYI

-419 NWLLNLNSIIS
+419 NWLLNLNSIVS

-460 DKVAWLVG
+460 DKLAWLVG
-468 IALLIVT
+468 LALLLVT

-481 GFAPQDIKQG
+481 GFAPQDVKQG
-491 TGLWWYELII
+491 SGLWWYELII
-501 NIVTVVV
+501 NIVAVIV

-522 EVEYGVAFDKAQWI
+522 EEEYGIAFDRSQWI
-536 WMGILII
+536 WMGIIII
-543 GSIILDIWLGST
+543 GSIILDVWLGST
-555 KIPLRIAMIVIQAV
+555 KIPMRIAMIIIEAIV
-569 IALILT
+569 ALIAT

-580 RKPANATK
+580 RKPQNATK

>member
-1 MIPFSTFVPSF
+1 MDDLTST
-12 LFKIIS
+12 
-18 NICLRKKGRTSKKT
+18 
-32 KEKRRIHHGIEIP
+32 
-45 CFLRQLIN
+45 N
-53 KMKTITWP
+53 KMKAITWP
-61 ILALMALC
+61 VLTLMALC

-109 LGSTFD
+109 LGSTFSE
-115 KEGGGLSSWVRGT
+115 EGGGLSSWVRGT

-153 NEIIVDLGWAVTG
+153 NEIIVDLGWALTG
-166 TGTKDFQYKIPT
+166 SKGFQDKIPT
-178 SLFAILTFVVF
+178 TMFAALTFVVF
-189 IIFIIVEHHFS
+189 IVFIIVEHHFA
-200 NSMEFLST
+200 NSMEFLSS
-208 IGGGLMIIM
+208 IGGGLMVIM
-217 VILFVILAFFGLVKS
+217 TVLFVFLAFVGLAKS
-232 GGHMATK
+232 GGHMATQPFTWHTIIPK
-239 NFGFHSIVPDF
+239 FD
-250 NLHYWSTVGMLIYAM
+250 LHYWSTVGMLIYAM

-281 KTDFPKA
+281 KSDFPKA
-288 MIALAVMTAFL
+288 MITLAIMTAFL

-307 GIYFDANHIPNDLK
+307 GIYFDAYHIPNDLK
-321 MNGAYYLFDMLGEQ
+321 MNGAYYVFDMVGKQ
-335 FGMGHFLLYFWAW
+335 FGMGKFLLYLWAW
-348 TSLFFNCALVAVLL
+348 TSLLFNCALVAVLL

-389 LPVNGYI
+389 LPINGYV

-419 NWLLNLNSIIS
+419 NWLLNLNSIVS

-460 DKVAWLVG
+460 DKLAWLVG
-468 IALLIVT
+468 LALLVVT

-481 GFAPQDIKQG
+481 GFAPQDVKQG
-491 TGLWWYELII
+491 SGLWWYELII
-501 NIVTVVV
+501 NIVAVIV

-522 EVEYGVAFDKAQWI
+522 EEEYGIAFDKAQWI

-543 GSIILDIWLGST
+543 GSIILDVWLGST
-555 KIPLRIAMIVIQAV
+555 KIPMRITMIIVEAIL
-569 IALILT
+569 ALILT

-580 RKPANATK
+580 RKPQGAAK

>member
-1 MIPFSTFVPSF
+1 MDDLTST
-12 LFKIIS
+12 
-18 NICLRKKGRTSKKT
+18 
-32 KEKRRIHHGIEIP
+32 
-45 CFLRQLIN
+45 N

-153 NEIIVDLGWAVTG
+153 NEIIVDLGWAV

-348 TSLFFNCALVAVLL
+348 ASLFFNCALVAVLL